1 MSENVV
7 GRRSRFDNPGYFGGW
22 LTGIAVGS
30 LATASIL
37 SGALLDDQQPQPGL
51 GTEEPADPGQ
61 CASDDIKDLDS
72 VPIADLAISPED
84 LAHYSERI
92 RQSTSFDQT
101 DEIMN
106 EIFSRWDYTVFTGE
120 IPVQDD
126 EYIATRG
133 QSIEHTPDELTQDLV
148 NISSI
153 HILES
158 LANIP
163 EPLLE
168 ATRGTKLYLT
178 MNIVG
183 ESGWYG
189 GLYGRDA
196 NGDPYMV
203 VGIGPNDPSG
213 DIFEHEFAH
222 RLFYSI
228 CGDAVGYNDTELAAL
243 NPDGFTYTKLPEV
256 GQDRWFDVTASEYGA
271 TNTAEDIAEAFPI
284 LLDRPLADA
293 CGVATVEGESVT
305 IVCDK
310 LRLMTERVAAV
321 SPEAAAY
328 LVNLRPNS

>member
-1 MSENVV
+1 MPERQTESK
-7 GRRSRFDNPGYFGGW
+7 SRFDSPGFFGGW
-22 LTGIAVGS
+22 LAGIAVGS

-37 SGALLDDQQPQPGL
+37 SGALLEDQQLPQTTE
-51 GTEEPADPGQ
+51 TEEPAESGR
-61 CASDDIKDLDS
+61 CAKTDIQDIES
-72 VPIADLAISPED
+72 VPSARLALSPED
-84 LAHYSERI
+84 LASYTDQI
-92 RQSTSFDQT
+92 QQSTSFAQT
-101 DEIMN
+101 TKIMN
-106 EIFSRWDYTVFTGE
+106 EVFGRWDYTVFTGE
-120 IPVQDD
+120 VPTQEDKD
-126 EYIATRG
+126 IATRG

-158 LANIP
+158 LSAIP

-178 MNIVG
+178 MTIVG

-196 NGDPYMV
+196 NGDPYMI

-213 DIFEHEFAH
+213 EIFEHEFAH

-243 NPDGFTYTKLPEV
+243 NPDGFTYTKLPGV

-271 TNTAEDIAEAFPI
+271 TNTAEDIAEAFP
-284 LLDRPLADA
+284 LLLRRPLADT
-293 CGVATVEGESVT
+293 CGFATIEGEAPT
-305 IVCDK
+305 IVCEK
-310 LRLMTERVAAV
+310 LRLLTERVAAV

-328 LVNLRPNS
+328 LTKLR